1 MIYMQKRPTQF
12 SPGVVAL
19 FSSILLIMVVS
30 LIQYRSNNKIQ
41 EVSAA
46 STDIVAFEAENG
58 TRSGPLQVIIND
70 STASNGMYV
79 RFNDATPSITNTPV
93 STTAPTATSTPVP
106 NGGGGGGAAT
116 YPAQVLNLANW
127 KITMPFDGSDS
138 GTTADEIKQPA
149 LATYKDPNYFFVSP
163 AGNSVIF
170 KAHAGG
176 ATTGG
181 SDYAR
186 SELREMTNNGT
197 TEAGWSSA
205 TGKHTMI
212 IDQRINKLPV
222 KRPNIIVGQIHGGSS
237 WGTVFR
243 LIGTQLMI
251 DGVDGDGPI
260 IDSDL
265 QLGERFTVKFEVE
278 NDKVKYYYN
287 NTLINY
293 TYSKQFRGAYF
304 KAGSYIQSSCKG
316 AGKVDGELCD
326 AYGEVEIY
334 NVQVTH
340 N

>member
-1 MIYMQKRPTQF
+1 MNYMHKRHTQF
-12 SPGVVAL
+12 SPGTVAL
-19 FSSILLIMVVS
+19 FSGILLIMVVS
-30 LIQYRSNNKIQ
+30 LIQYRSSKEIQ
-41 EVSAA
+41 NVSAA
-46 STDIVAFEAENG
+46 STDVIAFEAENG
-58 TRSGPLQVIIND
+58 TRTGPQQVIIND
-70 STASNGMYV
+70 PTASNGMYV
-79 RFNDATPSITNTPV
+79 RFNNATTPFITN
-93 STTAPTATSTPVP
+93 TPVP
-106 NGGGGGGAAT
+106 NGGGGGGGAAI
-116 YPAQVLNLANW
+116 YPAQVLNLTSW

-138 GTTADEIKQPA
+138 GTTADEVKQPA

-186 SELREMTNNGT
+186 SELREMTSNGS

-205 TGKHTMI
+205 SGKHTLT
-212 IDQRINKLPV
+212 IDQRINKLPT
-222 KRPNIIVGQIHGGSS
+222 KRPNIIVGQIHAGST

-260 IDSDL
+260 VDSDL

-278 NDKVKYYYN
+278 NDTVKYYYN
-287 NTLINY
+287 NNLINY

-304 KAGSYIQSSCKG
+304 KAGSYIQSSCQG
-316 AGKVDGELCD
+316 AGKVEGESCD